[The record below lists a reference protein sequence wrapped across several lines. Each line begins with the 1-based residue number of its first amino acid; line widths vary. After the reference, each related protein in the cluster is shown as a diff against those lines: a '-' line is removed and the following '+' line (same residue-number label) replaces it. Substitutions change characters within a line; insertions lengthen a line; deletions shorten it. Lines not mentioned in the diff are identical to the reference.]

1 MAWTIEYLQ
10 SVQKTVRKLDPQT
23 RKRLRDFLE
32 QRLLEAEDPRQ
43 IGKALKG
50 SQLGQYW
57 RYRVGDYSIG
67 PKSGNRFSEKSDAK
81 TKRVICDI
89 QDQRLVVLVVEI
101 GHRSGVYR

>member
-57 RYRVGDYSIG
+57 RYRVGDY
-67 PKSGNRFSEKSDAK
+67 
-81 TKRVICDI
+81 RVICDI

>member
-43 IGKALKG
+43 IGKPLKG

-57 RYRVGDYSIG
+57 RYRVGDY
-67 PKSGNRFSEKSDAK
+67 
-81 TKRVICDI
+81 RVICDI